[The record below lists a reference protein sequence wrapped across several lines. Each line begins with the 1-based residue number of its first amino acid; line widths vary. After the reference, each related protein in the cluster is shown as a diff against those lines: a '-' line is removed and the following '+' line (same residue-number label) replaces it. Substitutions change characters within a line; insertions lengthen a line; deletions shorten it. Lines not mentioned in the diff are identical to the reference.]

1 MTEAT
6 STHAYC
12 MNLSTNED
20 EDSSS
25 DFVPGLGSLFC
36 SVDVSEQSLCHLV
49 TPRYLNDF
57 TGKNFSPS

>member
-1 MTEAT
+1 MQGEAE
-6 STHAYC
+6 
-12 MNLSTNED
+12 MGGED
-20 EDSSS
+20 KDSPS

-36 SVDVSEQSLCHLV
+36 SLGVSEQSLCHLV